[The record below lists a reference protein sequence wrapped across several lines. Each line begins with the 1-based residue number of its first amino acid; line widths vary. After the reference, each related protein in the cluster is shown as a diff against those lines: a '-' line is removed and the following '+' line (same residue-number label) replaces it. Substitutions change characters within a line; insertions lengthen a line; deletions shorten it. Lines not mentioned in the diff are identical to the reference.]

1 MLYIS
6 FVNNEI
12 YQIGNCTKSLE
23 FRIPEPVNFREDV
36 WYSVGSLT
44 AMKHAEMNNCE
55 PTYEC
60 HFPIRSRSVE
70 EGKKLW
76 AFLL

>member
-6 FVNNEI
+6 FVSDR
-12 YQIGNCTKSLE
+12 TLHSSFVK
-23 FRIPEPVNFREDV
+23 EDV

-44 AMKHAEMNNCE
+44 TMKHAERNSCE